1 MPMTFKVAD
10 HPSNTFK
17 RPYVT
22 STQALF
28 SQTCSKE
35 FYESKRIIQSSF
47 PSSTFTDTHITA
59 NNNGFVNACWYAY
72 SGHHHL
78 TIRPDD
84 IWFAILS
91 QLNFYINA
99 NAESLRS
106 HFVDHEGQ
114 KELVIKDVGSIDT
127 FDFGVFARRMT
138 GLIQENVKDP
148 NLRDWIM
155 PTFSTTTVDDRTTA
169 AVLMMGSL
177 QAYFS
182 YTCMLM
188 CGIPSVT
195 LLGERADY
203 EDILHRLDKLE
214 ELGSEPTDWAAL
226 LRPVLRR
233 FIQSFDIN
241 ATAEVEQDVKDFWS
255 RIAHV
260 SGGSGPSYIS
270 GWLTAFC
277 FWRNDGKCMYKK
289 REPVSQQ
296 PQPETGSS
304 RSSRPARIKRSSS
317 YFELD
322 DVVFHVVDTSD
333 IPAGFASVPV
343 KVDDNGTVHNTKM
356 VAGSLGIAASESGEK
371 GETGEGKLDSVRSL
385 SGWLMYEIKEGEAAK
400 EDESDGEEMCYRPIE
415 SDEEP

>member
-1 MPMTFKVAD
+1 MPVTFKVAD
-10 HPSNTFK
+10 HPSNTWRRGK
-17 RPYVT
+17 VA
-22 STQALF
+22 STQDLF
-28 SQTCSKE
+28 AQACSTE
-35 FYESKRIIQSSF
+35 NRESKRIIQSSF
-47 PSSTFTDTHITA
+47 PSSTFTDAHITP

-84 IWFAILS
+84 VWFAILS

-114 KELVIKDVGSIDT
+114 KELVITDVGSIET
-127 FDFGVFARRMT
+127 VDFGVFARRMT

-148 NLRDWIM
+148 DLRDWIM

-177 QAYFS
+177 QAYFA
-182 YTCMLM
+182 YTSMCL

-226 LRPVLRR
+226 LRPVLRK
-233 FIQSFDIN
+233 FIQSFDTN
-241 ATAEVEQDVKDFWS
+241 ANAEVEQDVKDFWS

-289 REPVSQQ
+289 REPLSQQ
-296 PQPETGSS
+296 PPPQAGSS
-304 RSSRPARIKRSSS
+304 RSSRLARIRRSSS

-343 KVDDNGTVHNTKM
+343 KVNDNGTVHNTKM
-356 VAGSLGIAASESGEK
+356 VAGSLGIAVNDSGEK
-371 GETGEGKLDSVRSL
+371 GENSECRLDSVRSL
-385 SGWLMYEIKEGEAAK
+385 SGWLMYEIKEGGAAK
-400 EDESDGEEMCYRPIE
+400 GDESDREEVW
-415 SDEEP
+415 